1 MFSRLNGQGMSLAAA
16 LVATLAVGGD
26 ALASTV
32 TQNTSWTIDRAG
44 TTAKYRVVAYGDSI
58 YAGYYGS
65 ISSVAKRA
73 SPYVEGEY
81 LSNQWGTD
89 IEVIRRTKSG
99 AKADDIYNNKIVY
112 ERSYMQAT
120 NTRVVTFEMCGNDYL
135 QARSAF
141 KDQTGTCSYTGLN
154 TALSNCTYY
163 TEKAMQAIN
172 TYATTAKAKIV
183 MNLFYPGY
191 NADNVQTSCTD
202 STTGTTVNMRDK
214 FLPLLAKS
222 NWRTCNLAAT
232 YGFQCADAFAQSM
245 AADYDSNGDGVIDT
259 ESVRYIQGE
268 TEAAYVQRVTGT
280 YKSLLRDSNS
290 KLVSS
295 TTSYDY
301 LQSDDT
307 HQTYY
312 GSATVYVGMFGGTGS
327 GTAAPDFTDSQ
338 FVNGKNPVWNRYGH
352 ERVGHILSTLDSLT
366 P

>member
-1 MFSRLNGQGMSLAAA
+1 MFSRLNGQGMSLAVT
-16 LVATLAVGGD
+16 LTATLAVGGD

-32 TQNTSWTIDRAG
+32 NQNTSWTIDRAG

-65 ISSVAKRA
+65 ISYVAKRS

-81 LSNQWGTD
+81 LANQWNSD

-99 AKADDIYNNKIVY
+99 ARSDDIYNNKIVY
-112 ERSYMQAT
+112 ERSYMQAS

-141 KDQTGTCSYTGLN
+141 RDQTGTCDYSGLN

-183 MNLFYPGY
+183 PNLYYPGY
-191 NADNVQTSCTD
+191 NTDNVLTSCTD
-202 STTGTTVNMRDK
+202 ATTGAQVNMRDK
-214 FLPLLAKS
+214 FLPLLARS
-222 NWRTCNLAAT
+222 NWRTCNLAAR
-232 YGFQCADAFAQSM
+232 YGFQCADAFAESM

-259 ESVRYIQGE
+259 ESVRYRAGE
-268 TEAAYVQRVTGT
+268 TEADYVQRISVT
-280 YKSLLRDSNS
+280 YKSLLRDSNT
-290 KLVSS
+290 KLVNS

-301 LQSDDT
+301 LQSDYT

-312 GSATVYVGMFGGTGS
+312 GSATIYVCTFGGTGS
-327 GTAAPDFTDSQ
+327 GTGASDFTDSQ
-338 FVNGKNPVWNRYGH
+338 FVSGKNPVWNRYGH
-352 ERVGHILSTLDSLT
+352 ERVGWVLSTLDPAT